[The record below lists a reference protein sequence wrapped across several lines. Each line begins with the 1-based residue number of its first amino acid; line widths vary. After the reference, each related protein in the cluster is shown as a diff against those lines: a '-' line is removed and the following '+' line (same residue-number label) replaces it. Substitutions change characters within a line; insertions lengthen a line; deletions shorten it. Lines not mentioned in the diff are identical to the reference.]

1 MPCLLSDVY
10 LTNSER
16 NLIDWHLANLEFA
29 NATELQNLS
38 LLHWDQDDAYELGGD
53 HCIVQGGFGQIMD
66 VLTSS
71 SSASGTL
78 RPAVDNPC
86 GQIELKSS
94 VKEISISDSGRDCQI
109 CRSALIVLTAV

>member
-1 MPCLLSDVY
+1 MSETSPLAALLELNLISPSFSDVY

-29 NATELQNLS
+29 NATELDNLS
-38 LLHWDQDDAYELGGD
+38 LLHWDQDDAYELSGD
-53 HCIVQGGFGQIMD
+53 HCIVRGGFGQILD

-71 SSASGTL
+71 SGVQ
-78 RPAVDNPC
+78 RPC

-94 VKEISISDSGRDCQI
+94 VKEITMLDSGVFKKACY
-109 CRSALIVLTAV
+109 

>member
-1 MPCLLSDVY
+1 MY

-29 NATELQNLS
+29 NATELHNLS
-38 LLHWDQDDAYELGGD
+38 LLHWDQDDAYELSGD
-53 HCIVQGGFGQIMD
+53 HCIVEGGFGQLMD

-71 SSASGTL
+71 TGSSGTL
-78 RPAVDNPC
+78 RPTPDNPC

-94 VKEISISDSGRDCQI
+94 VKEVTITESGMYESVMKLKKI
-109 CRSALIVLTAV
+109 LIL